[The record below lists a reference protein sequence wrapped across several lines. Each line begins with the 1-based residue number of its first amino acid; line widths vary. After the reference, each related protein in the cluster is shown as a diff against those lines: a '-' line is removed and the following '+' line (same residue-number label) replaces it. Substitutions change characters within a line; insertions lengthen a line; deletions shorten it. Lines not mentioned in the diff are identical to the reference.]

1 MRAALA
7 MRSIASPGSATR
19 RKAALA
25 SAAVLGGVLAAS
37 APGCQLGYLVTGACG
52 VLHVSCARVPIDAAL
67 RDRLPPEDR
76 EKLDW
81 VARVREF
88 SAKEL
93 GLETGKAYTT
103 YYDTKGK
110 SITTI
115 VVASDPLALIPY
127 RWHFPV
133 VGNVPYKGYF
143 DPARAEAE
151 RARLAKEGWDAVRL
165 PVAAFSTL
173 GWMEDPVLSTM
184 LKMPRGELAEVL
196 IHELTHRT
204 IFFPGGSEANE
215 SLATA
220 VSRAGTLQL
229 LAEDFGSGS
238 SQIEE
243 YLADDAAETWKGEI
257 LDRLRADLDALYRSE
272 LPRAAKLARKAELF
286 RTASRT
292 LKEAGFGRRLEPSNA
307 LLVLER
313 QYKGMVPF
321 FEEAMAALGGPSRL
335 IARLKELD
343 GAADGLERL
352 AAEVAAARSRS
363 GTPEEEPCTPPGS

>member
-1 MRAALA
+1 M
-7 MRSIASPGSATR
+7 T
-19 RKAALA
+19 
-25 SAAVLGGVLAAS
+25 
-37 APGCQLGYLVTGACG
+37 GCQLGYLVTEATG
-52 VLHVSCARVPIDAAL
+52 VLRVSCHRVPIDAAL
-67 RDRLPPEDR
+67 RERLPPEDR

-88 SAKEL
+88 SVKEL

-103 YYDTKGK
+103 YYDTGGR
-110 SITTI
+110 SITSI
-115 VVASDPLALIPY
+115 VVASDPLALVPY
-127 RWHFPV
+127 RWHFPI
-133 VGNVPYKGYF
+133 VGSVPYKGYF

-151 RARLAKEGWDAVRL
+151 RARLQKAGWDAVRL

-184 LKMPRGELAEVL
+184 LKMSKGELAEVL

-204 IFFPGGSEANE
+204 VYFPGGSEANE

-220 VSRAGTLQL
+220 VSREGTLLL
-229 LAEDFGSGS
+229 LAEDFGGGS
-238 SQIEE
+238 PQIEE
-243 YLADDAAETWKGEI
+243 YLADSAAETWKGEI

-272 LPRAAKLARKAELF
+272 LPRSAKLARKAELF

-292 LKEAGFGRRLEPSNA
+292 LRESGLARRLEPSNA

-321 FEEAMAALGGPSRL
+321 FEEAMSALGGPNRL

-343 GAADGLERL
+343 GTADGLERL
-352 AAEVAAARSRS
+352 AAEVAAARSKR
-363 GTPEEEPCTPPGS
+363 GTSEEKPCTPPGS